1 MSEEQKA
8 SSHLQSQFTDEFFY
22 FFMKLRKD
30 RIRKVVKRM
39 RDQFPE
45 ESKEQLARRLI
56 ASKAGLSFVSGTITH
71 LPMLVPGVG
80 QALRLLGLVGGT
92 SVMTRMHLYLVMEI
106 AVLYGKNI
114 DDRARIAELVAVSA
128 AVAAGTAAPFLV
140 RLLDLNPVYAL
151 PAAAFSAAA
160 VTHLVGESAI
170 KMYAPTAESDPY
182 EGPDA
187 IAPESV
193 I

>member
-1 MSEEQKA
+1 MWEEQA
-8 SSHLQSQFTDEFFY
+8 PAGELQSQFTDEFFY

-30 RIRKVVKRM
+30 RVRKVVARM
-39 RDQFPE
+39 RKQFPDE
-45 ESKEQLARRLI
+45 TREQLARRLI

-80 QALRLLGLVGGT
+80 QALKLVGLVGGT
-92 SVMTRMHLYLVMEI
+92 SVMTRMHLYLILEI
-106 AVLYGKNI
+106 ALIYGKDI
-114 DDRARIAELVAVSA
+114 DDRSRVAEMV
-128 AVAAGTAAPFLV
+128 AVAACVAAGAAAPLLV
-140 RLLDLNPVYAL
+140 HLLEVNPLYAL

-160 VTHLVGESAI
+160 TTHLIGESAI
-170 KMYAPTAESDPY
+170 KLYTTTDSAPY